1 MKSSITYPAED
12 VVLGILEI
20 ENGREAEK
28 QGERELL
35 KQMLGYDVVLNHNE
49 DGKPLI
55 EGYNISISHT
65 KGFVTILLS
74 KGLEVGIDI
83 EYHSD
88 RIQKIA
94 QRFLRPDETYTTT
107 SDLLIAWCAKEA
119 AYKLFS
125 EEHLTYQEM
134 KVNISENQLL
144 NLKTTVTINFV
155 PLIHSEYVIVMC
167 WANK

>member
-1 MKSSITYPAED
+1 M
-12 VVLGILEI
+12 
-20 ENGREAEK
+20 
-28 QGERELL
+28 
-35 KQMLGYDVVLNHNE
+35 
-49 DGKPLI
+49 
-55 EGYNISISHT
+55 
-65 KGFVTILLS
+65 S

-94 QRFLRPDETYTTT
+94 RRFLRPDETYTTT

-134 KVNISENQLL
+134 KVDISENQLI
-144 NLKTTVTINFV
+144 NLKTTITINFV
-155 PLIHSEYVIVMC
+155 PSIHSEYVIVMC